1 MSNKRLLAGGIVR
14 DLCFT
19 NQAVY
24 EAYLSDLGYAQKP
37 YVVMNRWDCDDGCVI
52 VRILQQYNN
61 CDLIELCGDLSEIYS
76 DDRMALRRIDQYE
89 RFLVLMDQFRAEHP
103 DLFACLRSASC
114 NVEVPGNE

>member
-1 MSNKRLLAGGIVR
+1 MSNKRLLAGGIIR

-24 EAYLSDLGYAQKP
+24 DAYLSDLGYSQKP
-37 YVVMNRWDCDDGCVI
+37 YVVLNRWDCDDGCII

-61 CDLIELCGDLSEIYS
+61 SNLIELCGDLSEIYS
-76 DDRMALRRIDQYE
+76 EHRMALRRIDQYE

-103 DLFACLRSASC
+103 DLFACLHSASC
-114 NVEVPGNE
+114 NLEVSSNE